1 MEAGKQQR
9 QLPFHV
15 LSWNGEKGRVLA
27 EEMSAYNGYETS
39 SGIGYPTP
47 GSFGSYI
54 EAKGIAMVTL
64 EMPVADAAACWTHNR
79 AALLAAIHLPWIGP
93 PRTSME
99 NDQRLSGRRTG
110 KRSSPRFDCRE
121 SATGPRK
128 ILATSRQQLI
138 GSAHQN
144 PCSTIDERNFAQ
156 TRMHPRPFGG
166 Q

>member
-64 EMPVADAAACWTHNR
+64 EMPVADAAACWTHHR
-79 AALLAAIHLPWIGP
+79 AARGNSPSLGSVHPERAWKMTSDFQEDEPESEVRHDLIVGKVLPVLGRFLP
-93 PRTSME
+93 PRANS
-99 NDQRLSGRRTG
+99 
-110 KRSSPRFDCRE
+110 
-121 SATGPRK
+121 
-128 ILATSRQQLI
+128 
-138 GSAHQN
+138 
-144 PCSTIDERNFAQ
+144 
-156 TRMHPRPFGG
+156 
-166 Q
+166 